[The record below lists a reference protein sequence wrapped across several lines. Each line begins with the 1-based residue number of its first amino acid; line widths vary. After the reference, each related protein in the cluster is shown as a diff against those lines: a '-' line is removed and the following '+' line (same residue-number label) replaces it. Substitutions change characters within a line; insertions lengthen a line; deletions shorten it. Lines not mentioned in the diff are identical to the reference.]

1 VVLAG
6 SAGVGK
12 TRLAQEVLAAA
23 EAAGAPTSWVAA
35 TRSAGTV
42 PLGAFAHLVPPEVA
56 VVREGQDGRAAT
68 LDAVVGALRHHARSG
83 SMVVGVDDAHLLDD
97 ASATLVHLL
106 VSGRTARVVATVRS
120 GEPTPDPVVALWK
133 DELALRIEVQPLSG
147 AEVAELLSETLGGTV
162 DGATARRL
170 FEVTRGNVLFLRE
183 LVASGLSSGALVER
197 AGVWSWEGRMR
208 PGVRLRDL
216 VAERVGALD
225 GPERDALELL
235 ALGEPLPE
243 PVVAGLVDGAVLRRL
258 ERRRLVDTRMV
269 GGRLEVGLGHP
280 LFGEVLVD
288 DASPRRLN
296 ECRRQ
301 LADAW
306 EQDPAPG
313 PDDVLRVATWRT
325 EAGDDRDPGVVLAG
339 ARRAL
344 VLGDNPTGER
354 LARAAH
360 AAAPSVETA
369 LLLGEAL
376 HSLGRN
382 DDAIATWRAA
392 RNLPGTQVEHARLAT
407 GIADV
412 LAFGLGRPDEAR
424 QVLQDATDELTDP
437 NALDQVVSLRELLVS
452 LSAPTT
458 SKAIAVACR
467 ELERSPLSTTAR
479 LRGQLAAAAGW
490 VDAGEIDRAVETCQE
505 ALTVAIREEIPG
517 LALYHAMTLTQAL
530 TLAGRLPEA
539 HALVELGHETALAV
553 HADVGRGAWCFLR
566 GVLAVFRG
574 RPGAAAS
581 ALRESDLLLGRFD
594 YGLRRGVLIW
604 LGMAAALGGDAG
616 TAERALADAQRTNRS
631 RARLYDADWARAQAW
646 TLAAAGRPT
655 AALRAV
661 DDAAEVAVRAERW
674 AYEVLAL
681 HDRARLG
688 GPAGAAPAVRRLD
701 ELAGMVDGQLAAAC
715 AAHARA
721 LAAGDGAGLDA
732 AASTFVDLGFDLFAA
747 EAQAAAADAHR
758 RAGGAA
764 SANASAQRARR
775 LAEACEGASTPV
787 LRSLTAGDQPAELTP
802 RERETAG
809 LAARGLTDREIAD
822 ALFLSV
828 RTVHAHLRS
837 VYAKLGVSGRREL
850 ADLLGITP
858 PRN

>member
-1 VVLAG
+1 
-6 SAGVGK
+6 
-12 TRLAQEVLAAA
+12 
-23 EAAGAPTSWVAA
+23 
-35 TRSAGTV
+35 
-42 PLGAFAHLVPPEVA
+42 
-56 VVREGQDGRAAT
+56 
-68 LDAVVGALRHHARSG
+68 
-83 SMVVGVDDAHLLDD
+83 
-97 ASATLVHLL
+97 
-106 VSGRTARVVATVRS
+106 
-120 GEPTPDPVVALWK
+120 
-133 DELALRIEVQPLSG
+133 
-147 AEVAELLSETLGGTV
+147 
-162 DGATARRL
+162 
-170 FEVTRGNVLFLRE
+170 
-183 LVASGLSSGALVER
+183 
-197 AGVWSWEGRMR
+197 
-208 PGVRLRDL
+208 
-216 VAERVGALD
+216 
-225 GPERDALELL
+225 
-235 ALGEPLPE
+235 
-243 PVVAGLVDGAVLRRL
+243 
-258 ERRRLVDTRMV
+258 
-269 GGRLEVGLGHP
+269 
-280 LFGEVLVD
+280 
-288 DASPRRLN
+288 
-296 ECRRQ
+296 
-301 LADAW
+301 
-306 EQDPAPG
+306 
-313 PDDVLRVATWRT
+313 
-325 EAGDDRDPGVVLAG
+325 
-339 ARRAL
+339 

-382 DDAIATWRAA
+382 EDAIATWRAA

-539 HALVELGHETALAV
+539 HALVELGHEAALAV